1 MRPGAFFRARR
12 RPGLVLPLTYGLA
25 AGTIGFLAQQV
36 WALLLSPPG
45 YNSQSSSWMIIFSP
59 LLVLAS
65 ILMVGGLLHLAVK
78 ITGPDNQGFEATFRV
93 VAYSQATR
101 LICLLPVVGIW
112 ISTIW
117 GLVVTVVGL
126 GAVHGQGIG
135 RSILAFAIFLAI
147 MVTAVFII
155 AYMFGFVQGA

>member
-1 MRPGAFFRARR
+1 MRPGTFFRAPGK
-12 RPGLVLPLTYGLA
+12 PGLVLPLTYGLA

-36 WALLLSPPG
+36 WALILSPPG
-45 YNSQSSSWMIIFSP
+45 YSSQSSSWMIIFSP

-65 ILMVGGLLHLAVK
+65 MFIVGGLLHLAVK

-93 VAYSQATR
+93 VSYSQATR

-147 MVTAVFII
+147 MVTAVFLT